1 MRASRGER
9 PRRMPVGRG
18 RSRSSKRLSAPSPR
32 RIWRSRSLKLAASVI
47 SPVRGVRVTSIV
59 SFFWGDG
66 TPHLARVK
74 AAGAVAIQ
82 AAGSVAE
89 AKRAAD
95 AGFDLIVAQ
104 GHRDPAAMEKDLL
117 LNAAGFRV
125 RRYLR
130 ALLGRHLAK

>member
-1 MRASRGER
+1 M
-9 PRRMPVGRG
+9 
-18 RSRSSKRLSAPSPR
+18 
-32 RIWRSRSLKLAASVI
+32 
-47 SPVRGVRVTSIV
+47 TSIV

-66 TPHLARVK
+66 TPHLASVK

-82 AAGSVAE
+82 AVGSVAE

-125 RRYLR
+125 RRYRR